1 MFLKK
6 ALKDLLNF
14 RDIIFST
21 MQSKEEIPGN
31 IVCEPD
37 FEYGGLYSYADYLKW
52 TIDERLELI
61 KGKIFRMSPAPN
73 NRHQYISNNLSGE
86 LNYYLK
92 NKKCL
97 LYAAP
102 FDVRLPK
109 KSKKNEDIFTV
120 LQPDLCVVCDH
131 SKLDF
136 AGCIGAPDIVVEI
149 LSPSNNKKEL
159 KNKYQVYEEH
169 GVKEYWVVS
178 PQDKTF
184 LSYILNAEGKFIPTR
199 LMVGGDIYMTDILPG
214 FELNLEDVFGTMEF

>member
-1 MFLKK
+1 
-6 ALKDLLNF
+6 
-14 RDIIFST
+14 
-21 MQSKEEIPGN
+21 
-31 IVCEPD
+31 
-37 FEYGGLYSYADYLKW
+37 
-52 TIDERLELI
+52 
-61 KGKIFRMSPAPN
+61 MSPAPN
-73 NRHQYISNNLSGE
+73 NKHQYILTNLTREVSSF
-86 LNYYLK
+86 LK

-97 LYAAP
+97 LYIAP
-102 FDVRLPK
+102 FDVRFPK

-131 SKLDF
+131 TKLDF

-169 GVKEYWVVS
+169 AVKEYWVVS

-184 LSYILNAEGKFIPTR
+184 LSYILNEEGKFVPTR
-199 LMVGGDIYMTDILPG
+199 LMVGGDIYTTDILPG